1 MIINHN
7 CCIKLVPLVIFIY
20 GARSHIHRNRCVNL
34 SFIGMPDP
42 EDDGSII
49 IRNVVNVSPHN
60 ITLYT
65 SHFSFSNLKSRLKKL
80 FLGSYIG
87 LFEIGTNRQIL
98 VSVEIIVT

>member
-1 MIINHN
+1 
-7 CCIKLVPLVIFIY
+7 
-20 GARSHIHRNRCVNL
+20 
-34 SFIGMPDP
+34 MPDP

-98 VSVEIIVT
+98 VSVEIIVTWENSAYLKIRDSSSGNWL